1 MPIKLLNE
9 EKGKIIGRGVVDCV
23 IELAALHF
31 PAVNLVKSVV
41 QTGKALHMQQQSEEI
56 SFAAIE
62 KMCCAKMPEYVTDY
76 CGIISAAA
84 YICLRNV
91 DLLTSLDKGT
101 QPFVVCD
108 G

>member
-31 PAVNLVKSVV
+31 PAVNLAKSVV
-41 QTGKALHMQQQSEEI
+41 QTGKELHMQQQSREI
-56 SFAAIE
+56 SFTEIE
-62 KMCCAKMPEYVTDY
+62 KICRAKMPEYVADY
-76 CGIISAAA
+76 CGIISTAA